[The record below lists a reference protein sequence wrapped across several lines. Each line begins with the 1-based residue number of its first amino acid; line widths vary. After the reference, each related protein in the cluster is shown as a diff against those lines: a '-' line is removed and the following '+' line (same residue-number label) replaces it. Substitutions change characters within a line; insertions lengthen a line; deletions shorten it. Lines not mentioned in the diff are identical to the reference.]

1 MQSQFVLKISIMNQK
16 RKPDQVGVHCW
27 IAQIVILVVFYVMN
41 HSLALASAQDGA
53 GKSDF
58 TPAEQLFVRRVGP
71 LLREKCLGC
80 HGGEPAKVKGGL
92 DLSSLSTSKTG
103 GDSGEP
109 AIVPGKPEDS
119 PILLAAMRTSD
130 DFSAMPPKQSDRL
143 TEEQI
148 AWLRQW
154 IRDGADWPDEH
165 RSQAIRQTFEKQWS
179 AEDGVTVKT
188 SGGLNDD
195 WNNRKYR
202 PESLWAY
209 QPVQMPDLTA
219 LPAGKSPID
228 FLISKANSSGFAPA
242 PRAKRADLLL
252 RVFQDL
258 TGLPPDYAEV
268 VAFENDPMPDG
279 PALKKVVD
287 QLLDSPHYGER
298 MAQHWLDVVR
308 FADSSGFAN
317 DYHRGN
323 AWRYRD
329 YVIRSFNSDK
339 PFDQFIREQV
349 AGDELD
355 PDNPEMLVATGF
367 LRSGPWELTGMEVA
381 KVARQR
387 FLDDVTN
394 AVGETFLGHSLQC
407 ARCHDH
413 KFDPIPTRD
422 YYAIQA
428 VFATTQLADRRAEFL
443 PSENLSHFENERYLL
458 MRQADNQQTLDKL
471 DRLQLQRAR
480 DWFAREGIDPTLWN
494 RTVEQIQS
502 KEGSPNNHRGV
513 YDRVRTQLL
522 GRGVPESQFPPK
534 HLGFEPRD
542 FGMERVGRK
551 GLERIVWQRA
561 AYKPLALSVYN
572 GVTPDVKSVN
582 APIAVPADPMKNGD
596 LEKTAILTG
605 GDPFSPSEEVRP
617 GVLSVIDPD
626 GQAQI
631 PVSVSGRRTAFAH
644 WLASDQNQLTARVLA
659 NRIWQWHFGRPIAA
673 NPNNFGS
680 TGGRPSHPELL
691 DYLAWRLVVSGWS
704 VKAIHRE
711 IMASEA
717 YSLAARHPKQEALRK
732 ADPDNR
738 FYLVFE
744 PRRLS
749 AEELRDALLA
759 ASGELV
765 RNTGGIPA
773 QPMINSDVA
782 LQPRM
787 VMGTFAEA
795 WVPDAK
801 PEQRN
806 RRSVYSLKLR
816 GLGDPMM
823 ETFDAPTPDFSCE
836 RRNESIVTPQVFH
849 LINSQNSH
857 DRAVMIALR
866 ATRESTTHRAA
877 IINVFQYMLRRN
889 PSPDEL
895 QTCLAIWD
903 RFTSE
908 ANADNFAQK
917 QPPESVLR
925 IAVEENTGEKFQF
938 TERLH
943 AASDFIPD
951 YTASQ
956 LDRRIYGLSRVC
968 LAILNSSEFSHVY

>member
-1 MQSQFVLKISIMNQK
+1 MNQNWNAAYDSPHVSTGLK
-16 RKPDQVGVHCW
+16 LILAVG
-27 IAQIVILVVFYVMN
+27 
-41 HSLALASAQDGA
+41 LALSHALLAAHAIEADTTT
-53 GKSDF
+53 DF
-58 TPAEQLFVRRVGP
+58 TQAEQLFVRRVGP

-92 DLSSLSTSKTG
+92 DLSSLSTSITG

-109 AIVPGKPEDS
+109 ALVPGRPDES
-119 PILLAAMRTSD
+119 PILLAALRSSD
-130 DFSAMPPKQSDRL
+130 DFSAMPPKQADRL
-143 TEEQI
+143 TEEQLK
-148 AWLRQW
+148 WLRQW
-154 IRDGADWPDEH
+154 IREGADWPDES
-165 RSQAIRQTFEKQWS
+165 RSQAIRQAFEKQWS

-209 QPVQMPDLTA
+209 QPVQKPDLSA
-219 LPAGKSPID
+219 LPAGQSPID

-287 QLLDSPHYGER
+287 QLLNSPHYGER

-349 AGDELD
+349 AGDELA
-355 PDNPEMLVATGF
+355 PDQPEMLVATGF

-443 PSENLSHFENERYLL
+443 PSENLSHFENRKYLQ
-458 MRQADNQQTLDKL
+458 MRRAENQKSLDEL

-480 DWFAREGIDPTLWN
+480 DWFLREGIDPTLWN

-502 KEGSPNNHRGV
+502 KEGSPNNHRVV

-551 GLERIVWQRA
+551 GLERVVWQRA
-561 AYKPLALSVYN
+561 TYEPLALSVYN

-582 APIAVPADPMKNGD
+582 APIAMPADPMKNGD

-605 GDPFSPSEEVRP
+605 GDPFSPAAEVRP
-617 GVLSVIDPD
+617 GVLSVLN
-626 GQAQI
+626 GQLTAEI
-631 PVSVSGRRTAFAH
+631 PVTVSGRRTAFAQ
-644 WLASDQNQLTARVLA
+644 WLTSPKNPLTARVLA

-680 TGGRPSHPELL
+680 TGGRPSHPALL
-691 DYLAWRLVVSGWS
+691 DYLAWRLVESGWS

-717 YSLAARHPKQEALRK
+717 YALSARHPKQEELRR

-765 RNTGGIPA
+765 RTTGGIPA

-795 WVPDAK
+795 WVPDPK

-866 ATRESTTHRAA
+866 ATRESTTNRAA
-877 IINVFQYMLRRN
+877 IINVFQCMLRRM

-895 QTCLAIWD
+895 QTCLAIWEK
-903 RFTSE
+903 FTSE
-908 ANADNFAQK
+908 AKPDNFSQK
-917 QPPESVLR
+917 RPPESVLR

-938 TERLH
+938 IERLH

-956 LDRRIYGLSRVC
+956 LDRRVYGLSRVC